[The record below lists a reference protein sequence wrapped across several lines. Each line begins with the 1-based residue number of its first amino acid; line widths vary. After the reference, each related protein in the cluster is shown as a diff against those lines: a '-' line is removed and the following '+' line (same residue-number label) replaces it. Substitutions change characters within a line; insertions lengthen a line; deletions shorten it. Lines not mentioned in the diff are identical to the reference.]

1 MENTDILNLWKT
13 YDIQLERT
21 ISINQ
26 QMAKDINQIKVN
38 KQLNS
43 MKPYKIFAMVIGIL
57 WIFLLDSFIIKVFS
71 EANTFFLISAIL
83 QSIITKIALGLYA
96 YHLVLINEINISENI
111 MEVQSRL
118 SKLRASTLLVARI
131 LFLQLP
137 LWTTFYLNQQMLQS
151 GNFMLFILQGMVSIS
166 FTWLAIWL
174 FFNIKYENKDKKWFK
189 FIFQSQEWQ
198 PVLKAIELQ
207 NEIEGF
213 YKN

>member
-207 NEIEGF
+207 KEIEEL
-213 YKN
+213 N